1 MVMQGYQ
8 EGWCV
13 FVGIYYIWSNNVPE
27 SLMRIKQWEE
37 YKPFFN
43 TFEMCFSAALVI
55 AYLMETFGMKYR

>member
-13 FVGIYYIWSNNVPE
+13 FVGIYYIWPNNVPE
-27 SLMRIKQWEE
+27 SFMRIKQLEE

-43 TFEMCFSAALVI
+43 TF
-55 AYLMETFGMKYR
+55 

>member
-13 FVGIYYIWSNNVPE
+13 FVGIYYIWSNTVPE
-27 SLMRIKQWEE
+27 SLRIKQLEE

-43 TFEMCFSAALVI
+43 PF
-55 AYLMETFGMKYR
+55 